1 MMRLVSIAS
10 GSSGNCIYIGTE
22 NTHLLI
28 DAGISAKRIEKGLSE
43 LGVKGSELSGI
54 LITHEHSD
62 HIGGLGVFSRKNEV
76 PIYTT
81 KETFA
86 CIKEARSLGEIPEG
100 LHREIFPDVEF
111 SIGDMK
117 ISPFSIDHDAVNP
130 CAFRVDSAGSSA
142 AVVTDL
148 GNYSQYTINHL
159 QGLDAI
165 LLEANHDVHMLEAGP
180 YPYYLKKRIMG
191 NRGHLSNDSAGRL
204 LGEVL
209 HDKFKKA
216 LLGHLSKENNYAD
229 LAYETV
235 RLEITMGE
243 NAYSGTDFD
252 IAVADRSRM
261 SEIVYI

>member
-1 MMRLVSIAS
+1 MRLVSIAS
-10 GSSGNCIYIGTE
+10 GSSGNCIYIGTDH
-22 NTHLLI
+22 THILI
-28 DAGISAKRIEKGLSE
+28 DAGISVKRIEKGLSE
-43 LGVKGSELSGI
+43 LGVKASELSGI

-62 HIGGLGVFSRKNEV
+62 HIGGLGVFSRRNEI

-81 KETFA
+81 IETYEQIRA
-86 CIKEARSLGEIPEG
+86 SKSVGELPEG
-100 LHREIFPDVEF
+100 LHREIFPDVVF
-111 SIGDMK
+111 SLGDME
-117 ISPFSIDHDAVNP
+117 ISPFSIDHDAANP
-130 CAFRVDSAGSSA
+130 CAFRVDCAGSAA

-159 QGLDAI
+159 KGLDAI

-180 YPYYLKKRIMG
+180 YPYYLKRRIMG

-209 HDKFKKA
+209 HDHFKKA
-216 LLGHLSKENNYAD
+216 LLGHLSKENNYAE

-235 RLEITMGE
+235 RLEVTAGE
-243 NAYSGTDFD
+243 NAYQGSDFD
-252 IAVADRSRM
+252 IAVADRAQM